1 MKEKRDGIL
10 FTKGSFRFKH
20 VSFSHKEMKESN
32 PVIKMQVERNE
43 IEDSHSLVGI
53 YDAEFDQ
60 GECTGFILV
69 EIRPAEDV
77 KSKNSIER
85 R

>member
-1 MKEKRDGIL
+1 
-10 FTKGSFRFKH
+10 
-20 VSFSHKEMKESN
+20 
-32 PVIKMQVERNE
+32 VIKMQVERNE